1 MKKTLAAFAL
11 AMLSTQALAFDY
23 FRSMEEDL
31 ARKRQL
37 ADYQRLEYDTTYQRT
52 QQNSRLME
60 LEQRERKHQAFIR
73 NPNVVAEVLFR
84 ANGTCE
90 SCRQTAPFIR
100 RTDYTPYL
108 EVHHRTPLSENGDD
122 SIENAIA
129 LCPNCHRKAHFG

>member
-60 LEQRERKHQAFIR
+60 LEQRERKHQQDNEWR
-73 NPNVVAEVLFR
+73 VRQLEAEQYR
-84 ANGTCE
+84 PG
-90 SCRQTAPFIR
+90 R
-100 RTDYTPYL
+100 
-108 EVHHRTPLSENGDD
+108 
-122 SIENAIA
+122 
-129 LCPNCHRKAHFG
+129 